1 MSNALQS
8 SENGGISDQSLL
20 INPNPAYNDRFN
32 IPTNLAT
39 TAYASRN
46 FFNVKLI
53 TGNRYVDK
61 TFLLRQQYDLGKKD
75 SLVTDSTVVKLFYPR
90 LRFEH
95 TIQSSSYAYRYL
107 DVQAPGAESFYQTN
121 YGFLSVPDTV
131 DLNYNMSVLKNDVSI
146 VQFPDA
152 KNLLQFFKAGLT
164 IMNYTTSPD
173 SLRDVF
179 TNIMAHGEYRN
190 RTRNKKWD
198 MLLYGEFYAAG
209 RDIGNY
215 SVQAKL
221 QRTLGPKIGS
231 LELGFQN
238 INRSPSYLFA
248 KQTAFPIT
256 RNNELNDENVSSIY
270 GSFYLAP
277 LKTKLTVDY
286 FLLSNYTYLTGYSS
300 VAQYSP
306 IFNFVRAGI
315 SKETSLGRRFKWYMD
330 LYIQTP
336 AGNAPIHLPWLY
348 TRNRIAY
355 EGKPYR
361 NLVLAT
367 GFDLR
372 YYSDYY
378 ADGYSPLLGQFFYQT
393 EQKIAIRPDL
403 AYYLNFRIRSFT
415 TYLRFENLNTASTQY
430 GFGFKVNNMAAPLY
444 PNPGMVFRIGIFW
457 NFVN

>member
-1 MSNALQS
+1 
-8 SENGGISDQSLL
+8 
-20 INPNPAYNDRFN
+20 
-32 IPTNLAT
+32 
-39 TAYASRN
+39 
-46 FFNVKLI
+46 
-53 TGNRYVDK
+53 
-61 TFLLRQQYDLGKKD
+61 
-75 SLVTDSTVVKLFYPR
+75 
-90 LRFEH
+90 
-95 TIQSSSYAYRYL
+95 
-107 DVQAPGAESFYQTN
+107 
-121 YGFLSVPDTV
+121 
-131 DLNYNMSVLKNDVSI
+131 
-146 VQFPDA
+146 
-152 KNLLQFFKAGLT
+152 
-164 IMNYTTSPD
+164 
-173 SLRDVF
+173 
-179 TNIMAHGEYRN
+179 
-190 RTRNKKWD
+190 

-248 KQTAFPIT
+248 KRTAFPIT